1 MAYFRFKILDACI
14 IVIDKKKQKSVLFS
28 NAYYSVL
35 ALFLFNLCLQN
46 NFVVRAQKID
56 CTSGYL
62 CDFFNRF
69 PHLPFS
75 QTDNSGYIR
84 TLDYMISKDKDVV
97 PRTYYSTNA
106 VKSDN
111 YYKNELSEI
120 RKSPLYRVA
129 SPSNTVPAIK
139 KPVGRKYEPKVCP
152 LSY

>member
-1 MAYFRFKILDACI
+1 M
-14 IVIDKKKQKSVLFS
+14 IVIDKKKQKSGLFS
-28 NAYYSVL
+28 KAYYSVL
-35 ALFLFNLCLQN
+35 VFFLFIICLRN

-111 YYKNELSEI
+111 YYKSELSEI

-129 SPSNTVPAIK
+129 TPSNAVPAK
-139 KPVGRKYEPKVCP
+139 KKSTGGKYEPKV
-152 LSY
+152 

>member
-1 MAYFRFKILDACI
+1 MAYFRFKILDACM

-28 NAYYSVL
+28 KAYYSVL
-35 ALFLFNLCLQN
+35 VFFLFIICLRN

-111 YYKNELSEI
+111 YYKSELSEI

-129 SPSNTVPAIK
+129 TPSNAVPAK
-139 KPVGRKYEPKVCP
+139 KKSTGRKYEPKVCII
-152 LSY
+152 LS

>member
-1 MAYFRFKILDACI
+1 M
-14 IVIDKKKQKSVLFS
+14 IVIDKKKQKSVPFS
-28 NAYYSVL
+28 KVYYSVL
-35 ALFLFNLCLQN
+35 VLFLFIICLRN

-111 YYKNELSEI
+111 YYKSELSEI

-129 SPSNTVPAIK
+129 TPSNAVPAK
-139 KPVGRKYEPKVCP
+139 KKSTGGKYEPKV
-152 LSY
+152 